1 MQRLLT
7 PFLQLRSPLCC
18 LLLRLL
24 CCRVCGIALTCMR
37 VSCISIVPPRLPI
50 HITQATFFEQRN
62 CRRKPRETGRRSN
75 ASSSTRSTPFRQ
87 ALLTAAAVPHATD
100 FLTALPTL
108 PAYTLD
114 NEAMR
119 LAIRHRL
126 GLPASDEL
134 HPQRCLCGASF
145 ASDPDHFH
153 SCVQTRSNS
162 LTKRHDALVHTL
174 AELAHE
180 AGWLVTVEP
189 NQHLRPADHSH
200 HAAATAQP
208 LALHAVAETTTSD
221 PIAADLA
228 GAAVHTAH
236 TSTHADPADAFDH
249 DDLPAHFH
257 RHGDLLLLRHAT
269 KLYIDVSVTRPTNDS
284 TLRHQPRVTQQPLLS
299 TLARA
304 ATKRRHYAAI
314 AAVNQYEL
322 LPFVM
327 ETYGGAGAEAR
338 KVIRYLAA
346 SVQHMS
352 QKDFTRHAHT
362 CLSIALQR
370 GNAHVA
376 LLGQQSLHWKR
387 QLRQRGQRLREAAER
402 ARHYGRQTS
411 ATTLAEQLRPEI
423 SALQAA
429 ATDTLAEAQAQA
441 ETAAPAAAAA
451 SSSTSRRFASHPSRS
466 SSSSSSHSSSLS
478 FTHSRLSCVA
488 DVGAYFSDC
497 EIELDALSPPVA
509 TADQRDLC
517 KLMLAAAQSA

>member
-1 MQRLLT
+1 
-7 PFLQLRSPLCC
+7 
-18 LLLRLL
+18 
-24 CCRVCGIALTCMR
+24 
-37 VSCISIVPPRLPI
+37 
-50 HITQATFFEQRN
+50 
-62 CRRKPRETGRRSN
+62 
-75 ASSSTRSTPFRQ
+75 
-87 ALLTAAAVPHATD
+87 
-100 FLTALPTL
+100 
-108 PAYTLD
+108 
-114 NEAMR
+114 
-119 LAIRHRL
+119 
-126 GLPASDEL
+126 
-134 HPQRCLCGASF
+134 
-145 ASDPDHFH
+145 
-153 SCVQTRSNS
+153 
-162 LTKRHDALVHTL
+162 
-174 AELAHE
+174 
-180 AGWLVTVEP
+180 
-189 NQHLRPADHSH
+189 
-200 HAAATAQP
+200 
-208 LALHAVAETTTSD
+208 
-221 PIAADLA
+221 
-228 GAAVHTAH
+228 VHTAH
-236 TSTHADPADAFDH
+236 ASAHADPADAFDH

-411 ATTLAEQLRPEI
+411 ATTLAERLRPEI
-423 SALQAA
+423 SALRAA
-429 ATDTLAEAQAQA
+429 ANDTEAEAQA
-441 ETAAPAAAAA
+441 AAA
-451 SSSTSRRFASHPSRS
+451 SFSPRPFLSHPSR
-466 SSSSSSHSSSLS
+466 SSSHSSSLS
-478 FTHSRLSCVA
+478 FAHSRLSCVA